1 MDNSIQAHQKE
12 LCNKLWAM
20 ANALRGNMEAYEF
33 KNYILGM
40 IFYYYL
46 SDKTEKY
53 MVNLLKDDNISY
65 EDAWN
70 DEEYKAA
77 IVEEALRDLGY
88 IIEPEYLFRKMVK
101 MVENRSFDI
110 EFLQK
115 AINALM
121 ESTIG
126 NDSQEDFDGL
136 FSDMQLDSTKL
147 GHTVKDRSAVMA
159 KIIASL
165 DEINFSVDDT
175 KIDVLGNAY
184 EYLIGQFAATA
195 GKKAG
200 EFYTPSGPAEL
211 LCRLACLG
219 LTDVKDAA
227 DPTCGSGSLLLRL
240 KNYANVRNYYGQE
253 LTSTTYNLA
262 RMNMILRG
270 IPYRN
275 FNIYNG
281 DTLEHDYF
289 GDMKF
294 RVQVA
299 NPPYSANWSADMH
312 FMEDERFNEY
322 GKLAPKSKADFAF
335 VQHMVYHMDEDG
347 RAVVL
352 LPHGVLFRG
361 AAEEVIRKHL
371 IQKLNVLDAV
381 IGLPANLFFGTGI
394 PVCVLVLKRERN
406 GNSDNILFID
416 ASNDFEAGKNQNILR
431 QCDIDKIVET
441 YEHRVDVDKYAHVAT
456 MQEIEENGFNLN
468 IPRYV
473 DTFEPEEDKIRIEDI
488 AHALSMMTRAN
499 GHFPQFFSVGQ
510 HCIQCCHEATAR
522 NYLPQ
527 TALACLLHDGSE
539 AYLADITRP
548 VKKNMTMYLQI
559 EEQLQH
565 MIYTKF
571 LGYVPEGE
579 EAELIT
585 NIDDSCLY
593 YEFLH
598 FMDEKMYSVE
608 PVMVSTPSYEFQ
620 PMADVEKEFLSLF
633 EELKEK
639 IREEESK
646 K

>member
-1 MDNSIQAHQKE
+1 MNDTIQVHQKE
-12 LCNKLWAM
+12 LCQKLWAM

-46 SDKTEKY
+46 SDRTEKY
-53 MVNLLKDDNISY
+53 MEKLLKDDGIDY
-65 EDAWN
+65 ETAWAN
-70 DEEYKAA
+70 EEYKDAV
-77 IVEEALRDLGY
+77 IEESLRDLGFV
-88 IIEPEYLFRKMVK
+88 IEPQYLFRNLVK
-101 MVENRSFDI
+101 MVENRAFDI

-115 AINALM
+115 AINSLM

-126 NDSQEDFDGL
+126 NDSQQDFEGL

-147 GHTVKDRSAVMA
+147 GHTVKDRSAVMS

-165 DEINFSVDDT
+165 DEINFGVEDT

-219 LTDVKDAA
+219 LTDVRAAA

-240 KNYANVRNYYGQE
+240 KNYANVRLYYGQE

-275 FNIYNG
+275 FAIYNG

-289 GDMKF
+289 EDKKF

-299 NPPYSANWSADMH
+299 NPPYSANWSADNK
-312 FMEDERFNEY
+312 FLEDDRFSQY

-335 VQHMVYHMDEDG
+335 VQHMVHHMDEDG

-361 AAEEVIRKHL
+361 GAEETIRKYL
-371 IQKLNVLDAV
+371 IENLNVLDAV

-394 PVCVLVLKRERN
+394 PVCVLVLKKDRG
-406 GNSDNILFID
+406 GNAGNILFID
-416 ASNDFEAGKNQNILR
+416 ASKDFEAGKNQNILR
-431 QCDIDKIVET
+431 EADIDKIVSA
-441 YEHRVDVDKYAHVAT
+441 YEKREDVEKYAHVAP
-456 MQEIEENGFNLN
+456 MSEIEENGFNLN

-473 DTFEPEEDKIRIEDI
+473 DTFEKEPEIDLAAVAAEIRSLQKEIKAIDK
-488 AHALSMMTRAN
+488 
-499 GHFPQFFSVGQ
+499 
-510 HCIQCCHEATAR
+510 
-522 NYLPQ
+522 
-527 TALACLLHDGSE
+527 
-539 AYLADITRP
+539 
-548 VKKNMTMYLQI
+548 
-559 EEQLQH
+559 
-565 MIYTKF
+565 
-571 LGYVPEGE
+571 
-579 EAELIT
+579 
-585 NIDDSCLY
+585 
-593 YEFLH
+593 
-598 FMDEKMYSVE
+598 
-608 PVMVSTPSYEFQ
+608 
-620 PMADVEKEFLSLF
+620 
-633 EELKEK
+633 ELKPYFDELGLDFPFD
-639 IREEESK
+639 EEV
-646 K
+646 

>member
-1 MDNSIQAHQKE
+1 MDNSIQLHQKE

-46 SDKTEKY
+46 SDRTEKY
-53 MVNLLKDDNISY
+53 MVNLLKDDGVSY
-65 EDAWN
+65 EEAWKN
-70 DEEYKAA
+70 EEYREAV
-77 IVEEALRDLGY
+77 IEESLRDLGFV
-88 IIEPEYLFRKMVK
+88 IEPQFLFRNLVK

-115 AINALM
+115 AINSLM

-126 NDSQEDFDGL
+126 RDSQGDFEGL

-147 GHTVKDRSAVMA
+147 GHSVKVRSAVMA

-165 DEINFSVDDT
+165 DEINFSIEDT

-200 EFYTPSGPAEL
+200 EFYTPAGPAEL

-219 LTDVKDAA
+219 LTDIKSAA

-240 KNYANVRNYYGQE
+240 KKYANVRLYYGQE

-275 FNIYNG
+275 FSIYNG

-289 GDMKF
+289 GDLRF

-299 NPPYSANWSADMH
+299 NPPYSANWSADQK
-312 FMEDERFNEY
+312 FIEDDRFNQY

-335 VQHMVYHMDEDG
+335 VQHMVHHMDEDG

-361 AAEEVIRKHL
+361 GAEETIRRYL
-371 IQKLNVLDAV
+371 IENLNVLDAV

-394 PVCVLVLKRERN
+394 PVCVLVLRKDRGAN
-406 GNSDNILFID
+406 TNNILFID
-416 ASNDFEAGKNQNILR
+416 ASKEFEAGKNQNILR
-431 QCDIDKIVET
+431 DCDIDKIVAA
-441 YEHRVDVDKYAHVAT
+441 YERREDVDKFAHVAT
-456 MQEIEENGFNLN
+456 MEEIAENGFNLN

-473 DTFEPEEDKIRIEDI
+473 DTFEPEPEIDLGEVATEIR
-488 AHALSMMTRAN
+488 
-499 GHFPQFFSVGQ
+499 
-510 HCIQCCHEATAR
+510 
-522 NYLPQ
+522 
-527 TALACLLHDGSE
+527 
-539 AYLADITRP
+539 
-548 VKKNMTMYLQI
+548 KLQAEI
-559 EEQLQH
+559 KT
-565 MIYTKF
+565 ID
-571 LGYVPEGE
+571 
-579 EAELIT
+579 AELKP
-585 NIDDSCLY
+585 Y
-593 YEFLH
+593 F
-598 FMDEKMYSVE
+598 DELGLDF
-608 PVMVSTPSYEFQ
+608 PF
-620 PMADVEKEFLSLF
+620 DVEGV
-633 EELKEK
+633 
-639 IREEESK
+639 
-646 K
+646 

>member
-1 MDNSIQAHQKE
+1 MENSIQQHQKE

-46 SDKTEKY
+46 SDRTEKY
-53 MVNLLKDDNISY
+53 MANLLKDDNISY
-65 EDAWN
+65 SDAWK
-70 DEEYKAA
+70 DEEYKEAV
-77 IVEEALRDLGY
+77 IEESLRDLGFV
-88 IIEPEYLFRKMVK
+88 IEPQFLFRNLVT
-101 MVENRSFDI
+101 MVENRAFDI

-115 AINALM
+115 AINSLM

-126 NDSQEDFDGL
+126 NESQQDFEGL

-147 GHTVKDRSAVMA
+147 GHTVKDRSTVMS

-165 DEINFSVDDT
+165 DEIKFSVEDT
-175 KIDVLGNAY
+175 KIDILGNAY

-219 LTDVKDAA
+219 LTDVKAAA

-240 KNYANVRNYYGQE
+240 KNYANVRSYYGQE

-270 IPYRN
+270 IPYTN
-275 FNIYNG
+275 FSIYNG
-281 DTLEHDYF
+281 DTLEKDYF
-289 GDMKF
+289 GEMRF

-299 NPPYSANWSADMH
+299 NPPYSAKWSAD
-312 FMEDERFNEY
+312 DKFNEDDRFSQY

-361 AAEEVIRKHL
+361 AAEETIRKYL
-371 IQKLNVLDAV
+371 IEKMNVLDAV

-394 PVCVLVLKRERN
+394 PVCVLVLRKDRGSN
-406 GNSDNILFID
+406 TDNILFID
-416 ASNDFEAGKNQNILR
+416 ASKDFEAGKNQNILR
-431 QCDIDKIVET
+431 GQDIDKIVDAYVNRE
-441 YEHRVDVDKYAHVAT
+441 DVEKYAHVAS
-456 MQEIEENGFNLN
+456 MEEIANNEFNLN

-473 DTFEPEEDKIRIEDI
+473 DTFEKEPEIDLKAVSAEIRSLQKEIKDI
-488 AHALSMMTRAN
+488 NT
-499 GHFPQFFSVGQ
+499 
-510 HCIQCCHEATAR
+510 
-522 NYLPQ
+522 
-527 TALACLLHDGSE
+527 
-539 AYLADITRP
+539 
-548 VKKNMTMYLQI
+548 
-559 EEQLQH
+559 
-565 MIYTKF
+565 
-571 LGYVPEGE
+571 
-579 EAELIT
+579 ELKP
-585 NIDDSCLY
+585 Y
-593 YEFLH
+593 
-598 FMDEKMYSVE
+598 
-608 PVMVSTPSYEFQ
+608 
-620 PMADVEKEFLSLF
+620 F
-633 EELKEK
+633 EELGLDFPFD
-639 IREEESK
+639 EEV
-646 K
+646 

>member
-1 MDNSIQAHQKE
+1 MENSIQQHQKE

-46 SDKTEKY
+46 SDRTEKY
-53 MVNLLKDDNISY
+53 MANLLKDDNISY
-65 EDAWN
+65 NDAWK
-70 DEEYKAA
+70 DEEYKEAV
-77 IVEEALRDLGY
+77 IEESLRDLGFV
-88 IIEPEYLFRKMVK
+88 IEPQFLFRNLVT
-101 MVENRSFDI
+101 MVENREFDI

-115 AINALM
+115 AINSLM

-126 NDSQEDFDGL
+126 NESQQDFEGL

-147 GHTVKDRSAVMA
+147 GHTVKDRSAVMS

-165 DEINFSVDDT
+165 DEINFSVEDT

-219 LTDVKDAA
+219 LTDVKAAA

-240 KNYANVRNYYGQE
+240 KNYANVRSYYGQE

-270 IPYRN
+270 IPYTN
-275 FNIYNG
+275 FSIYNG
-281 DTLEHDYF
+281 DTLEKDYF
-289 GDMKF
+289 GEMRF

-299 NPPYSANWSADMH
+299 NPPYSAKWSAD
-312 FMEDERFNEY
+312 DKFNEDDRFSQY

-361 AAEEVIRKHL
+361 AAEETIRKYL
-371 IQKLNVLDAV
+371 IEKMNVLDAV

-394 PVCVLVLKRERN
+394 PVCVLVLRKDRGSN
-406 GNSDNILFID
+406 TDNILFID
-416 ASNDFEAGKNQNILR
+416 ASKDFEAGKNQNILR
-431 QCDIDKIVET
+431 GQDIDKIVDAYVNRE
-441 YEHRVDVDKYAHVAT
+441 DVEKFAHVAS
-456 MQEIEENGFNLN
+456 MEEISDNGFNLN

-473 DTFEPEEDKIRIEDI
+473 DTFEKEPEIDLKAVSAEIRSLQKEIKDI
-488 AHALSMMTRAN
+488 N
-499 GHFPQFFSVGQ
+499 
-510 HCIQCCHEATAR
+510 
-522 NYLPQ
+522 
-527 TALACLLHDGSE
+527 
-539 AYLADITRP
+539 
-548 VKKNMTMYLQI
+548 
-559 EEQLQH
+559 
-565 MIYTKF
+565 
-571 LGYVPEGE
+571 
-579 EAELIT
+579 AELKP
-585 NIDDSCLY
+585 Y
-593 YEFLH
+593 
-598 FMDEKMYSVE
+598 
-608 PVMVSTPSYEFQ
+608 
-620 PMADVEKEFLSLF
+620 F
-633 EELKEK
+633 EELDLDFPFD
-639 IREEESK
+639 EEV
-646 K
+646 

>member
-1 MDNSIQAHQKE
+1 MDNSIQLHQKE

-46 SDKTEKY
+46 SDRTEKY
-53 MVNLLKDDNISY
+53 MVNLLKDDGVSY
-65 EDAWN
+65 EDAWK
-70 DEEYKAA
+70 DEEYREAV
-77 IVEEALRDLGY
+77 IEESLRDLGFV
-88 IIEPEYLFRKMVK
+88 IEPQFLFRNLVK

-115 AINALM
+115 AINSLM

-126 NDSQEDFDGL
+126 RDSQGDFDGL

-147 GHTVKDRSAVMA
+147 GHSVKDRSAVMS

-165 DEINFSVDDT
+165 DEINFSVEDT

-200 EFYTPSGPAEL
+200 EFYTPAGPAEL

-219 LTDVKDAA
+219 LTDVKSAA

-240 KNYANVRNYYGQE
+240 KKYANVRLYYGQE

-275 FNIYNG
+275 FNIFNG
-281 DTLEHDYF
+281 DTLENDYF
-289 GDMKF
+289 GDTKF

-299 NPPYSANWSADMH
+299 NPPYSANWSADNK
-312 FMEDERFNEY
+312 FLEDDRFSQY

-335 VQHMVYHMDEDG
+335 VQHMVHHMDEDG

-361 AAEEVIRKHL
+361 GAEETIRKYL
-371 IQKLNVLDAV
+371 IENLNVLDAV

-394 PVCVLVLKRERN
+394 PVCVLVLRKDRGVN
-406 GNSDNILFID
+406 TDNILFID
-416 ASNDFEAGKNQNILR
+416 ASREFEAGKNQNILR
-431 QCDIDKIVET
+431 DEDIDRIVAA
-441 YEHRVDVDKYAHVAT
+441 YERRENVDKYAHVAS
-456 MQEIEENGFNLN
+456 MEEIAENGFNLN

-473 DTFEPEEDKIRIEDI
+473 DTFEPEPEIDLGEVAAEIRK
-488 AHALSMMTRAN
+488 L
-499 GHFPQFFSVGQ
+499 Q
-510 HCIQCCHEATAR
+510 
-522 NYLPQ
+522 
-527 TALACLLHDGSE
+527 SE
-539 AYLADITRP
+539 IKTID
-548 VKKNMTMYLQI
+548 
-559 EEQLQH
+559 
-565 MIYTKF
+565 
-571 LGYVPEGE
+571 
-579 EAELIT
+579 AELKP
-585 NIDDSCLY
+585 Y
-593 YEFLH
+593 F
-598 FMDEKMYSVE
+598 DELGLDF
-608 PVMVSTPSYEFQ
+608 PF
-620 PMADVEKEFLSLF
+620 DVEGV
-633 EELKEK
+633 
-639 IREEESK
+639 
-646 K
+646 